1 MVESPENMSLGTAI
15 DLLYDK
21 RAGRLHLEKDIK
33 RLKSE
38 ELALRIYIKQL
49 LDKASLEGG
58 KGQTASASIV
68 HQTEPTAKDWPAIY
82 AFIRENDAF
91 DMLQR
96 RLSSTAVKDRWESGI
111 IVPGVEKFDTWDL
124 SVTKSSR

>member
-21 RAGRLHLEKDIK
+21 RAGRLDLEKDIK

-49 LDKASLEGG
+49 LDKASLE
-58 KGQTASASIV
+58 
-68 HQTEPTAKDWPAIY
+68 
-82 AFIRENDAF
+82 DAV
-91 DMLQR
+91 R
-96 RLSSTAVKDRWESGI
+96 RLAGQA
-111 IVPGVEKFDTWDL
+111 G
-124 SVTKSSR
+124 